1 MTWFSTNFLQITVI
15 LSLSLHY
22 VRKNAELNSY
32 LRMWH
37 SQLSLSIYNV
47 IKYIALPLLGL
58 IQQKIILAMHSY
70 SHTELSL
77 ARFPCSPYCSS
88 AGRLLIGQKMR
99 HFDSASRRNFP
110 VVEQTIGCAIPG
122 AGQARY
128 IKEKSKCTEIEWISM
143 KGIYTIHLE
152 RISVSITQTFKI

>member
-1 MTWFSTNFLQITVI
+1 MWLYRDVWFSTNFLHITVI

-22 VRKNAELNSY
+22 VRKNPELNLY
-32 LRMWH
+32 RVWH
-37 SQLSLSIYNV
+37 SQLSLLIYNV

-58 IQQKIILAMHSY
+58 IQQKIILVMHSY

-110 VVEQTIGCAIPG
+110 VVEQTIGLLG
-122 AGQARY
+122 AQFLGLARQDIWKKNLSALRLSEY
-128 IKEKSKCTEIEWISM
+128 LWKVFTLFI
-143 KGIYTIHLE
+143 L
-152 RISVSITQTFKI
+152 